1 MQMISMFW
9 VRAYTDLPGF
19 TFPCRAKGSGDSC
32 YNKNDPLWNVP
43 HQLTCAVTGGRLWW
57 SHFLGFSASSFSRM
71 CKGER
76 SLLSPW
82 RHLPQCCPFVT
93 DWIPLNCK
101 PKSTFSF
108 LTMPFS
114 DILLQ
119 QWNVAKIE
127 TYCHSVVRADMSS
140 DTCAVMNH
148 TENRTRKCDG
158 WSKLLTLL
166 GLKFSY

>member
-82 RHLPQCCPFVT
+82 RHLPQCCPFMT

-119 QWNVAKIE
+119 QWNG
-127 TYCHSVVRADMSS
+127 S
-140 DTCAVMNH
+140 
-148 TENRTRKCDG
+148 ENRD
-158 WSKLLTLL
+158 LLPLRGASWHEL
-166 GLKFSY
+166 RHMCCNEPHWKPNKEVWWLI